1 MKKLSLLT
9 SILLGSLMA
18 ANAFAGGTS
27 APFYVGGSYGVSSYD
42 NSAEQMDNLD
52 ICKSAAT
59 HNQTCTRDDGD
70 QVAHIY
76 GGVQISEGLGV
87 ELGHVNLGE
96 TANYQYSDPIK
107 IQQQTTGITVSG
119 VAKQRLSKS
128 SPVSAY
134 GKAGVVR
141 WSTETQVKSD
151 NPAIHG
157 LKITEDG
164 YSPILG
170 AGLQYDMNN
179 NVSLRA
185 GWERYYDVGEKSEI
199 LEYNADGTAAKVNTL
214 ETDVDVISAGV
225 NFSFL

>member
-1 MKKLSLLT
+1 MKKVSQSA
-9 SILLGSLMA
+9 SILLGSLIA
-18 ANAFAGGTS
+18 ANALAGGTS
-27 APFYVGGSYGVSSYD
+27 APVYVGGSYGVSYYD

-52 ICKSAAT
+52 ICKSAAA
-59 HNQTCTRDDGD
+59 HNQTCSSEEGD
-70 QVAHIY
+70 QVGHLY
-76 GGVQISEGLGV
+76 GGLQISEGLGV
-87 ELGHVNLGE
+87 ELGYVNMGD
-96 TANYQYSDPIK
+96 TANYHYSDPIK
-107 IQQQTTGITVSG
+107 IQQQTTAVTLSG

-141 WSTETQVKSD
+141 WSTETRVASD

-157 LKITEDG
+157 LAITEEG
-164 YSPILG
+164 YSPMLG

-185 GWERYYDVGEKSEI
+185 GWERYYDVGEKNEI
-199 LEYNADGTAAKVNTL
+199 LEYDADGSAAKINTL